1 MKIVQC
7 GVEHLDAIRTIF
19 NYAIEHTTALYEYK
33 PRSPERMQEWFDSNR
48 PPRFL

>member
-19 NYAIEHTTALYEYK
+19 NYAIEHTTAAL
-33 PRSPERMQEWFDSNR
+33 
-48 PPRFL
+48 